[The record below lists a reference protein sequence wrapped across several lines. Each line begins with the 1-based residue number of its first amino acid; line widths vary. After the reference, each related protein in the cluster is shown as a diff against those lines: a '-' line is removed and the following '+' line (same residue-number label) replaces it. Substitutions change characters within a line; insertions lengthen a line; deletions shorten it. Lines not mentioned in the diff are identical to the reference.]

1 LLAKLQHARPIDAPH
16 LLPQTIAKV
25 GIPPT
30 TGPTNATLDDNPSK
44 EHYTVALQRRIRA
57 CVGCACLV
65 DEHSKLVAGRVE
77 EGYPG
82 PVLHLSIFEG
92 QGFGRAMKLAIQHYG
107 AAIALGRPFVLDME
121 IRDKLYTLR
130 SFLQHGAYDW
140 GVPGHILHHKYSD
153 LMPVLSYGVLELN
166 GAARA
171 RVKKEAPELLPM
183 DRDIWP
189 ADWKNGTVLLNG
201 TEVRALWDGENPRT
215 RNLTIYSPNF
225 SIGLEKSQ
233 LTATFFGKKQ
243 RDCSFADFQTF
254 ALRALFRPTSLS
266 TFLFKK
272 RRDVVLGAANASKY
286 GAIQMRLQFG
296 AVRTAEEHVASI
308 STCIKQFT
316 NISTWWLLSDNPEMA
331 ANISAALPHVRSD
344 YSANFTSNN
353 LHSYHASSLR
363 QLSLDRTP
371 YAGPFLDWLSIYH
384 SEVAIISSANSAY
397 AFTGALGEEKFSDKT
412 RSHACGGYFSVF
424 TKRS

>member
-1 LLAKLQHARPIDAPH
+1 LLAKVQHARPVDAPH
-16 LLPQTIAKV
+16 LLPQTIA
-25 GIPPT
+25 T
-30 TGPTNATLDDNPSK
+30 TGFSKTNATLDDIPFK

-57 CVGCACLV
+57 CVGCACLA

-92 QGFGRAMKLAIQHYG
+92 QGFGRAMKLAIRHYG

-130 SFLQHGAYDW
+130 SFLQHGTYDW
-140 GVPGHILHHKYSD
+140 GVPKHITH
-153 LMPVLSYGVLELN
+153 
-166 GAARA
+166 
-171 RVKKEAPELLPM
+171 ELLPM
-183 DRDIWP
+183 DRHIWH
-189 ADWKNGTVLLNG
+189 ADWKNGTDLLNG

-225 SIGLEKSQ
+225 SIGSEKSQ
-233 LTATFFGKKQ
+233 LTATFFGEKQ
-243 RDCSFADFQTF
+243 RDCSFAEFQTF

-272 RRDVVLGAANASKY
+272 RREVVLGAANTSKY

-316 NISTWWLLSDNPEMA
+316 NISTWWLLSDNSEMA
-331 ANISAALPHVRSD
+331 ANISAVLPHVRSD
-344 YSANFTSNN
+344 YGANFTSNN

-397 AFTGALGEEKFSDKT
+397 AFTGALGEEKYSDRT